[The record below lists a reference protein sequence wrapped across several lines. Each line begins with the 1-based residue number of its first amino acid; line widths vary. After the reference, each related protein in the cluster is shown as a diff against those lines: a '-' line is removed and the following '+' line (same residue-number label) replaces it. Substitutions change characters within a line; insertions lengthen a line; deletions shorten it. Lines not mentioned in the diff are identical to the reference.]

1 METSIVMAVTG
12 IVVGFMQAVIIF
24 MLAGIKKDQAD
35 IWERINNHRHEV
47 TCTGQDCRQL
57 KTGDVIIPGG

>member
-1 METSIVMAVTG
+1 METSAVMTVIG